1 MERATGNVKGAI
13 ICGYTYR
20 RTGSARRTCGQE
32 GWTVPVFIGGIFK
45 DRGQAERV
53 INAVQD
59 AGIPSSEI
67 SLAAR
72 EMAEEDL
79 NDRALGDADSGP
91 FRELALQSAW
101 ERLGWQGGA
110 RPAYRN
116 AIPPNIDM
124 AFVAAGP
131 IAIAIGGAQLGACS
145 GGLVGSM
152 TNFGFTHELARQWYA
167 RISEGGAWV
176 MVRTDEKQAPKV
188 KQLFEKFKWDLAA
201 ESLRHW

>member
-1 MERATGNVKGAI
+1 M
-13 ICGYTYR
+13 
-20 RTGSARRTCGQE
+20 
-32 GWTVPVFIGGIFK
+32 PVFIAGIFK
-45 DRGQAERV
+45 DRGLAERV
-53 INAVQD
+53 ISAVKD

-72 EMAEEDL
+72 EVAEEDL
-79 NDRALGDADSGP
+79 NTRAELAEDSGQ
-91 FRELALQSAW
+91 FAELALQSAW

-116 AIPPNIDM
+116 VVPPNIEM

-152 TNFGFTHELARQWYA
+152 SNFGFPHDLARQWYA
-167 RISEGGAWV
+167 RIADGAAWV
-176 MVRTDEKQAPKV
+176 MVRTDERQSGKI
-188 KQLFEKFKWDLAA
+188 KQLFEKFNWELAA
-201 ESLRHW
+201 ESIRHW

>member
-1 MERATGNVKGAI
+1 M
-13 ICGYTYR
+13 
-20 RTGSARRTCGQE
+20 
-32 GWTVPVFIGGIFK
+32 PVFIGGIFK
-45 DRGQAERV
+45 DRGLAERV

-72 EMAEEDL
+72 EAAEEDL
-79 NDRALGDADSGP
+79 NERAVGADETSP

-116 AIPPNIDM
+116 AIPPNIEM

-152 TNFGFTHELARQWYA
+152 TNFGFPHELAREWYA
-167 RISEGGAWV
+167 RIADGGAWV
-176 MVRTDEKQAPKV
+176 MVRTDEKQAARV
-188 KQLFEKFKWDLAA
+188 KQLFEKFKWELAA
-201 ESLRHW
+201 ESTRHW